1 LKIKNLKIT
10 KHTIFIFLF
19 CAFVTFTKAQSPF
32 RIFTLD
38 ANLKSEVEQNNASLV
53 LKSLVLNKMEF
64 LYNNESRFKTNHKA
78 DLKRLYFIADSLTK
92 MIPKGSENSWEE
104 DYGLKLEG
112 VPKQERWKELTY
124 YYTEFDVTK
133 GPAEVM
139 KGKKK
144 YVLQIRVLI
153 DMSGMIED
161 IQILKGKKMVNRDA
175 QIARSY
181 NILYKPR
188 KKSN

>member
-1 LKIKNLKIT
+1 M
-10 KHTIFIFLF
+10 LF
-19 CAFVTFTKAQSPF
+19 AFVVIAKAQSPF

-38 ANLKSEVEQNNASLV
+38 GNLKSEVEQNNASLV
-53 LKSLVLNKMEF
+53 LKALVLNKMEF
-64 LYNNESRFKTNHKA
+64 LYNNESRFQINHKA
-78 DLKRLYFIADSLTK
+78 DLKRLYFIADSLVK

-104 DYGLKLEG
+104 DYGLKLDG
-112 VPKQERWKELTY
+112 VPKHERWKELTY
-124 YYTEFDVTK
+124 YYTEFDATK

-153 DMSGMIED
+153 DLSGKIED
-161 IQILKGKKMVNRDA
+161 IQILKGKKMINRDA

>member
-1 LKIKNLKIT
+1 MKIKRYNILV
-10 KHTIFIFLF
+10 FLLF
-19 CAFVTFTKAQSPF
+19 AFVVIAKAQSPF

-53 LKSLVLNKMEF
+53 LKALVLNKMEF
-64 LYNNESRFKTNHKA
+64 LYNNESRFQTNHKA
-78 DLKRLYFIADSLTK
+78 DLKRLYFIADSLVK
-92 MIPKGSENSWEE
+92 MIPKDSENSWEE
-104 DYGLKLEG
+104 DYGLKLDG
-112 VPKQERWKELTY
+112 VPKHERWKELTY
-124 YYTEFDVTK
+124 YYTEFDATK

-153 DMSGMIED
+153 DLSGKIED
-161 IQILKGKKMVNRDA
+161 IQILKGKKMINRDA